1 VSQSGAGAFPGGRGE
16 CDAVCTFM
24 TIGENK
30 PNEVVYFP
38 KRGTVRIRATGEVL
52 KIPKSQGHRNGR

>member
-1 VSQSGAGAFPGGRGE
+1 
-16 CDAVCTFM
+16 M

-30 PNEVVYFP
+30 LNEVVYFP

-52 KIPKSQGHRNGR
+52 EIRKS

>member
-1 VSQSGAGAFPGGRGE
+1 
-16 CDAVCTFM
+16 M

-30 PNEVVYFP
+30 SNEVVYFP

-52 KIPKSQGHRNGR
+52 KILKS